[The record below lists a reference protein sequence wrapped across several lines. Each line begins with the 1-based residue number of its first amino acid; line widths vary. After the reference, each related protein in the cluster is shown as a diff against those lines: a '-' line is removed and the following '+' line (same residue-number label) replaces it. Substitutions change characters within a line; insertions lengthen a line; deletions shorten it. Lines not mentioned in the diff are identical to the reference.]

1 MLFHCSCFTTKYT
14 IVYTSCLRITA
25 CCLHVD
31 SRIATARSHSPFDVS
46 SATLGSLLKS
56 LCQEADRCSYVQML
70 SQKLYDSGSLGDECE

>member
-1 MLFHCSCFTTKYT
+1 MFVQKLPPQDHIIPQS
-14 IVYTSCLRITA
+14 
-25 CCLHVD
+25 
-31 SRIATARSHSPFDVS
+31 FDVS